1 MILVPFFR
9 RNALLS
15 SGAGCIPASSRIKV
29 MQTTKIG
36 LFTIAPPQEKFGSE
50 QIAKLTGLV
59 SEAKKV
65 A

>member
-1 MILVPFFR
+1 MH
-9 RNALLS
+9 
-15 SGAGCIPASSRIKV
+15 
-29 MQTTKIG
+29 TTKIG

>member
-15 SGAGCIPASSRIKV
+15 SGAGCIPASSGIKV
-29 MQTTKIG
+29 MQTTKIR
-36 LFTIAPPQEKFGSE
+36 LFTIAPPQEKLGSE
-50 QIAKLTGLV
+50 QVAKLTGPV
-59 SEAKKV
+59 SDAKKV